1 MLKFSFGEGREG
13 GEGSGGSMSL
23 EHRVFSFF
31 FVYFYCLVD

>member
-23 EHRVFSFF
+23 EHRFFLSFSCTFI
-31 FVYFYCLVD
+31 VL